1 MKRRN
6 LIRRIA
12 QEAMRQGVEWKVHR
26 EGANHTIYLLGG
38 TRIPIPRHTEIG
50 ERGVHSGQSGQGGQ
64 RGVHSGCVVGAAC
77 RHEVSERGRDRPAGV
92 TLDLTAT
99 EAER

>member
-1 MKRRN
+1 MKRRD
-6 LIRRIA
+6 LIRKIA

-50 ERGVHSGQSGQGGQ
+50 ERLALAIFV
-64 RGVHSGCVVGAAC
+64 
-77 RHEVSERGRDRPAGV
+77 
-92 TLDLTAT
+92 
-99 EAER
+99 EAEGELGRRWWS

>member
-1 MKRRN
+1 MKRRD

-50 ERGVHSGQSGQGGQ
+50 ERLALAIFV
-64 RGVHSGCVVGAAC
+64 
-77 RHEVSERGRDRPAGV
+77 
-92 TLDLTAT
+92 
-99 EAER
+99 EAEGELGRRWWS

>member
-6 LIRRIA
+6 LTCRIA
-12 QEAMRQGVEWKVHR
+12 KEAARQGVEWKVHR

-50 ERGVHSGQSGQGGQ
+50 ERLALAIFV
-64 RGVHSGCVVGAAC
+64 
-77 RHEVSERGRDRPAGV
+77 
-92 TLDLTAT
+92 
-99 EAER
+99 EAEGELGRRWWQ

>member
-1 MKRRN
+1 MKRRD
-6 LIRRIA
+6 LIRKIA

-50 ERGVHSGQSGQGGQ
+50 ERLALAIFVQAEG
-64 RGVHSGCVVGAAC
+64 
-77 RHEVSERGRDRPAGV
+77 ELGRRWWS
-92 TLDLTAT
+92 
-99 EAER
+99 

>member
-38 TRIPIPRHTEIG
+38 TRIPIPRHNEIG
-50 ERGVHSGQSGQGGQ
+50 ERLAMAIFV
-64 RGVHSGCVVGAAC
+64 
-77 RHEVSERGRDRPAGV
+77 
-92 TLDLTAT
+92 
-99 EAER
+99 EAEGELGRRWWS

>member
-6 LIRRIA
+6 LIRKIA

-38 TRIPIPRHTEIG
+38 TRIPIPRHNEIG
-50 ERGVHSGQSGQGGQ
+50 ERL
-64 RGVHSGCVVGAAC
+64 ALAIL
-77 RHEVSERGRDRPAGV
+77 A
-92 TLDLTAT
+92 
-99 EAER
+99 EAEGELGRRWWS

>member
-38 TRIPIPRHTEIG
+38 TRIPIPRHNEIG
-50 ERGVHSGQSGQGGQ
+50 ERLALAISV
-64 RGVHSGCVVGAAC
+64 
-77 RHEVSERGRDRPAGV
+77 
-92 TLDLTAT
+92 
-99 EAER
+99 EAEGELGRRGWS